1 MTYTPNTWAN
11 GDVITA
17 GKLNAMESGISGAD
31 TAAGNAATAAANAAT
46 AAANAD
52 KIFMV
57 NVTGVYDETTQET
70 TYTSNK
76 TVEEIIAA
84 VNSGKIPIVKYF
96 EEDASITNMFCLFN
110 SGYYEDG
117 VGEAIF
123 SNGAFVVGDDT
134 ADAVAFTQ
142 VIITTDYVEVLTSSY
157 NFPTEE

>member
-1 MTYTPNTWAN
+1 MSYTPNTWAN

-31 TAAGNAATAAANAAT
+31 TAAGNAATAAANA
-46 AAANAD
+46 
-52 KIFMV
+52 
-57 NVTGVYDETTQET
+57 NVTFIVTVTANSD
-70 TYTSNK
+70 TYSADK
-76 TVEEIIAA
+76 TVEEIITA

-96 EEDASITNMFCLFN
+96 EEDATITNMFCLFN

-117 VGEAIF
+117 AGEAIF
-123 SNGAFVVGDDT
+123 SSGAFVVGGEDT